1 MEKQGRK
8 EGICSKG
15 CALQYGCGPL
25 CVACETSDG
34 LRE

>member
-25 CVACETSDG
+25 CVACGASDG